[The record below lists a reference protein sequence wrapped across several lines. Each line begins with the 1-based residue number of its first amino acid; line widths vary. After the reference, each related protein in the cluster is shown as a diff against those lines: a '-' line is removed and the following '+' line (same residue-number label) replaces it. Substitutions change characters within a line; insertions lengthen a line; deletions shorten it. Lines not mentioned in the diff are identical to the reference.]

1 MNNLKLININKYIN
15 KYNIIKLFIIIYLLL
30 LLILLLKKGFGPPP
44 ISIIY
49 ISIIYISIIYGRGPS
64 LLRGP
69 RRGGDLF
76 LYYYF
81 SLIYIYIYNI

>member
-30 LLILLLKKGFGPPP
+30 LLILLRGSVPLPL
-44 ISIIY
+44 
-49 ISIIYISIIYGRGPS
+49 GRGPS

>member
-49 ISIIYISIIYGRGPS
+49 ISIIYGRGPS